1 MEENMTAKSKAGLY
15 LYAVLLPV
23 SLAACGGGGGG
34 TATPVPLPTQVTP
47 PVVVPPPVLPPVVV
61 PPAEPADGLG
71 IAGHLPGTLDLG
83 SASLVPLNK
92 ANLPISYAHMAVTLS
107 DEGKAL
113 LALQYSNSYDVK
125 NNLTY
130 WAQSSPQGQWG
141 SFQPV
146 AAAGLTGR
154 TGSIE
159 LQMNAAGNAILNWT
173 DLNPL
178 YAINPKAFIVN
189 VARYIEGK
197 GWDPVVYEPSAGDIG
212 NYSHVGA
219 GTDISLLADSSF
231 TYSGLASD
239 YEVIRTTLD
248 GRQQR
253 LLPVNRTYPGPDTP
267 KFAGQYTFFAP
278 HADGYGLYYTS
289 SFSRTE
295 KGITDLNVRWA
306 DVNNVAFAPWTIASY
321 SGFCASRPIVA
332 TTTDYAE
339 GVLSVVSQDSADCKT
354 ENLDLIRVNRRS
366 GLNAKITRVSEK
378 NVSILF
384 PPKIFNDAQGN
395 ALAVWVE
402 RTKQESGT
410 PITPVR
416 TMWSRSMY
424 GENWSIPQILMSNS
438 PASSFDYLTDQNI
451 AVAMNAAGQAVA
463 AKLVQND
470 DYSIS
475 IMVNKFAMG
484 TGWGGWTKV
493 AHKAEGLN
501 PRVAINAS
509 GQAVV
514 AYLAYPSTR
523 TPFGRADMAEL
534 IHPRW
539 RWHAFVLRF

>member
-23 SLAACGGGGGG
+23 SLAACGGGGG
-34 TATPVPLPTQVTP
+34 TATPVPPPTQVTP
-47 PVVVPPPVLPPVVV
+47 PVVVPPPVVPPVVV

-71 IAGHLPGTLDLG
+71 IAGHFPGTLDLG
-83 SASLVPLNK
+83 AATLLPLNK
-92 ANLPISYAHMAVTLS
+92 AGLPISYAHMAVTLS
-107 DEGKAL
+107 DDGKAL
-113 LALQYSNSYDVK
+113 LALQYSNSYDVQ

-197 GWDPVVYEPSAGDIG
+197 GWDPAVYEPSAGDIG
-212 NYSHVGA
+212 NYSDVGA

-231 TYSGLASD
+231 TYSGVARD
-239 YEVIRTTLD
+239 YEVVRTTLD

-253 LLPVNRTYPGPDTP
+253 LLPVNRSYLASEMPL
-267 KFAGQYTFFAP
+267 FSREYTFFAP
-278 HADGYGLYYTS
+278 HADGYGLYYTTS
-289 SFSRTE
+289 ISQSE
-295 KGITDLNVRWA
+295 KSMTDVNVRWA

-321 SGFCASRPIVA
+321 SGFCDTRPIVA

-339 GVLSVVSQDSADCKT
+339 GVLSVVSRDSADCTT
-354 ENLDLIRVNRRS
+354 ENLDLIRVNRRF
-366 GLNAKITRVSEK
+366 GVNAKATRVSEK

-410 PITPVR
+410 PVTPVR

-438 PASSFDYLTDQNI
+438 PASSFDYLADQNI

-470 DYSIS
+470 DYSTS

-484 TGWGGWTKV
+484 TGWGDWTKV

-501 PRVAINAS
+501 PHVAINAS

-523 TPFGRADMAEL
+523 TPFGRAVMAEL

-539 RWHAFVLRF
+539 RWHAFVLRL